1 MPSNVCMFVLKRQFV
16 YVFLLF
22 VIVLLP
28 SFHCGTDSISV
39 LKSAYEEHEQKK
51 KGRKKR
57 KWKTLFAFSQFSRPR
72 PLAWLSCVKCGKII
86 DYAQLC
92 FKCKWNKLGIRGAQ
106 FPN

>member
-1 MPSNVCMFVLKRQFV
+1 MFVFKRQFV
-16 YVFLLF
+16 YVFFLLF

-39 LKSAYEEHEQKK
+39 LKSVYEEHEQKK
-51 KGRKKR
+51 IKGKKKEKMENAFR
-57 KWKTLFAFSQFSRPR
+57 IFAIF
-72 PLAWLSCVKCGKII
+72 LVCLSCVKCGKII